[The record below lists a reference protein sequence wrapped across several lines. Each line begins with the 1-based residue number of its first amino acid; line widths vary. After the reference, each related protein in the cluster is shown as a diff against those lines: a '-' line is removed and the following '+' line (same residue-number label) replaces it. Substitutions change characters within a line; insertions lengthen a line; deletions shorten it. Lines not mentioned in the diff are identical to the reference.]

1 MRRARK
7 TENGKRFRGITAG
20 FALLTLASV
29 VGLACATDG
38 SAQVRSGRPL
48 VRDDTTSITK
58 LLDVV
63 RGVDPML
70 CELATRTVDMHG
82 NWSRWGR
89 MSDDPMQF
97 DSTSAVILDWVQHSH
112 NDPALVPILRSGM
125 HDPDSCVR
133 RVSGSFLGRVE
144 HPSATE
150 ALLIALDD
158 PSPGTRYVAAMGLG
172 MGERSVGVGRLISRL
187 RDDSAPVRR
196 ASAWALGAMEALPA
210 REALI
215 DLLGRDPD
223 PRVRQ
228 VAAWALGRI
237 AG

>member
-1 MRRARK
+1 M
-7 TENGKRFRGITAG
+7 TASAVALA
-20 FALLTLASV
+20 FATL
-29 VGLACATDG
+29 VGLACAEAS
-38 SAQVRSGRPL
+38 SAQVTSRGSL

-70 CELATRTVDMHG
+70 CELATRTVDQHG
-82 NWSRWGR
+82 HWSRWG
-89 MSDDPMQF
+89 SIGDDPMQV
-97 DSTSAVILDWVQHSH
+97 DSTAAAILDWVQHSH
-112 NDPALVPILRSGM
+112 NDPALVPILRTGM

-144 HPSATE
+144 HPAATE

-158 PSPGTRYVAAMGLG
+158 PSAGTRYVAAMGLG
-172 MGERSVGVGRLISRL
+172 MGERSIGVGRLMNRL
-187 RDDSAPVRR
+187 RDESAQVRR